1 MKNRLRYLPLL
12 ILCAAAFGV
21 PGRVAAQ
28 SGNGVD
34 RVLVAGRQ
42 ALRQSEVN
50 RLIEFYEWA
59 FGTRFSADERARYQA
74 FAVEGFRQDAAAS
87 RKGAD
92 ALLSEY
98 AKILTRD
105 EATQQNMRRSF
116 NEDFGQQLRATNDE
130 ESRLLLGIYER
141 GLSGGGRETS
151 AEDAADAGV
160 GRGTSTNSAGS
171 PNLVGKWVRSTGAG
185 RGDDGTG
192 KTTYSSGTNFTFE
205 FFADGTMQFLVEK
218 KVLSITQ
225 CRVSEISR
233 IPGRY
238 TVSGDDLTMN
248 LGEGTSVGTSSCEAK
263 GNFKK
268 TLSSSVLSKKFVVK
282 KLQSLFR
289 PDEPLVLCFDDSAD
303 GDCFER
309 EVKRSTEED

>member
-1 MKNRLRYLPLL
+1 MKNRLKYLPLL

-21 PGRVAAQ
+21 PGSVAAQ
-28 SGNGVD
+28 SGNGAD
-34 RVLVAGRQ
+34 RVLVAGPQ
-42 ALRQSEVN
+42 ALRQSEVD

-59 FGTRFSADERARYQA
+59 FGTRFSADERARYQS
-74 FAVEGFRQDAAAS
+74 FAVEGFRRDAAAS

-105 EATQQNMRRSF
+105 EATQQKMRRSL
-116 NEDFGQQLRATNDE
+116 NEYCGQILRETNDG

-141 GLSGGGRETS
+141 GLSEAGQETS
-151 AEDAADAGV
+151 PEATAGV
-160 GRGTSTNSAGS
+160 GRDTPAGGAGS
-171 PNLVGKWVRSTGAG
+171 TNLVGKWVRSTGGG

-192 KTTYSSGTNFTFE
+192 KTTYSSGTSYTFE
-205 FFADGTMQFLVEK
+205 FFAGGAMRFHVEK

-225 CRVSEISR
+225 CRISEVTE

-238 TVSGDDLTMN
+238 TVNGDTLTIN
-248 LGEGTSVGTSSCEAK
+248 LGEGTSVGTSSCEEK

-268 TLSSSVLSKKFVVK
+268 ALSGSVLSKQFVVK
-282 KLQSLFR
+282 KLQSVFR
-289 PDEPLVLCFDDSAD
+289 PDEPLVLCFDGGAD
-303 GDCFER
+303 DACFER
-309 EVKRSTEED
+309 TGKPSTEED

>member
-1 MKNRLRYLPLL
+1 MRNRLRYLPLL
-12 ILCAAAFGV
+12 ILCAAIFGL

-28 SGNGVD
+28 NGNGAD
-34 RVLVAGRQ
+34 KVLVAGGQ
-42 ALRQSEVN
+42 ALRQSDVD

-74 FAVEGFRQDAAAS
+74 FVIEGFRQDAAES
-87 RKGAD
+87 RKATD
-92 ALLSEY
+92 TLISAF
-98 AKILTRD
+98 AKILSRD

-116 NEDFGQQLRATNDE
+116 GEDFGQQLRATNDE

-141 GLSGGGRETS
+141 GLSEGGRETS
-151 AEDAADAGV
+151 AEAKADVGV
-160 GRGTSTNSAGS
+160 GRGTSASGAGS
-171 PNLVGKWVRSTGAG
+171 PNLVGKWMRSTGAG

-225 CRVSEISR
+225 CRISEITR

-238 TVSGDDLTMN
+238 TVSGDVLTMN
-248 LGEGTSVGTSSCEAK
+248 LGAGTSVGTSSCEAK

-268 TLSSSVLSKKFVVK
+268 ALSSSVLSKKFAVK

-303 GDCFER
+303 DECFER
-309 EVKRSTEED
+309 EVKPSTEED

>member
-12 ILCAAAFGV
+12 IVCAVAFSV

-42 ALRQSEVN
+42 ALMQSEVN

-59 FGTRFSADERARYQA
+59 FGTHFSADERERYQA
-74 FAVEGFRQDAAAS
+74 FVIEGFRQDAAAS
-87 RKGAD
+87 RKGID
-92 ALLSEY
+92 ALLSEF

-105 EATQQNMRRSF
+105 EATQQKLRRSI
-116 NEDFGQQLRATNDE
+116 NEYSGQVLRGKNDG

-141 GLSGGGRETS
+141 GLGGAGQETS
-151 AEDAADAGV
+151 PEATAGV
-160 GRGTSTNSAGS
+160 GRDTSAGGAGS
-171 PNLVGKWVRSTGAG
+171 PNLVGRWVRSTGGG

-192 KTTYSSGTNFTFE
+192 KTTYSSGTTYTFE
-205 FFADGTMQFLVEK
+205 FFAGGAMRFHVEK

-225 CRVSEISR
+225 CRVSEVTE

-238 TVSGDDLTMN
+238 TVNGDTLTMN
-248 LGEGTSVGTSSCEAK
+248 LGEGTSVGKSSCEEK

-268 TLSSSVLSKKFVVK
+268 TLSGSVLSKQFVVK
-282 KLQSLFR
+282 KLQSVFR
-289 PDEPLVLCFDDSAD
+289 PDEPLVLCFDGSAD
-303 GDCFER
+303 DDCFER
-309 EVKRSTEED
+309 TGKPSTEED

>member
-12 ILCAAAFGV
+12 ILCAATFGV

-28 SGNGVD
+28 NVD
-34 RVLVAGRQ
+34 GADKVLVAGRQ
-42 ALRQSEVN
+42 ALRQSEVD

-59 FGTRFSADERARYQA
+59 FGTRFSASERARYQA
-74 FAVEGFRQDAAAS
+74 FVIEGFRQDASES
-87 RKGAD
+87 RKATD
-92 ALLSEY
+92 TLISAF

-105 EATQQNMRRSF
+105 EATQRNMRRSF
-116 NEDFGQQLRATNDE
+116 REDFGQQLRATNDE

-141 GLSGGGRETS
+141 GLSEGVRGTS
-151 AEDAADAGV
+151 AEATADAG
-160 GRGTSTNSAGS
+160 RGASANGAGS
-171 PNLVGKWVRSTGAG
+171 PNLVGKWMRSIGAG

-225 CRVSEISR
+225 CRISEITR

-248 LGEGTSVGTSSCEAK
+248 LGEGTSIGTSSCEAK
-263 GNFKK
+263 GNFKN

-289 PDEPLVLCFDDSAD
+289 PDEPLVLCFDGSAD
-303 GDCFER
+303 DDCFER